1 MKKGTNF
8 LRMEDTINYIL
19 ELTFQE
25 EEEKILKKLRANTDP
40 NKGILK
46 SGRPC
51 ACYIKL
57 YSPNNI
63 QKTKTALGLYLCLQP
78 KFPLRINKL
87 QQSTSQLHTFF
98 HIPLH

>member
-1 MKKGTNF
+1 
-8 LRMEDTINYIL
+8 MEDTINCIL
-19 ELTFQE
+19 ELIFQE
-25 EEEKILKKLRANTDP
+25 EEGERFQQHYDP

-63 QKTKTALGLYLCLQP
+63 QKTETVLGVSLCLQS

-87 QQSTSQLHTFF
+87 QQNTSQLHTLSTF
-98 HIPLH
+98 PPN